1 MMISLMFA
9 LMLVADPAA
18 TTAETAAA
26 AEVQKP
32 EKAKKVCREDMRTTG
47 SRMKKKVCLT
57 EAEWA
62 KRDAG
67 KSTGDLKTI
76 GGR

>member
-1 MMISLMFA
+1 MISLMFA

-18 TTAETAAA
+18 TATDTAGAT
-26 AEVQKP
+26 EVQKP
-32 EKAKKVCREDMRTTG
+32 EKAKKVCRPDMSTTG
-47 SRMKKKVCLT
+47 SRMKKKICLT

-67 KSTGDLKTI
+67 RSTSDLKTI

>member
-1 MMISLMFA
+1 MISLMFA

-18 TTAETAAA
+18 TTTEAPVA

-32 EKAKKVCREDMRTTG
+32 EKAKKICREDPNLTG
-47 SRMKKKVCLT
+47 TRMKKKICLT
-57 EAEWA
+57 EVEWA
-62 KRDAG
+62 KRNQG
-67 KSTGDLKTI
+67 KSVGDLKTI

>member
-1 MMISLMFA
+1 MISLMFA
-9 LMLVADPAA
+9 LMLVAEPAAA
-18 TTAETAAA
+18 TTEAPKVAEI
-26 AEVQKP
+26 QKP
-32 EKAKKVCREDMRTTG
+32 EKAKKVCRDDLETTG
-47 SRMKKKVCLT
+47 SRMKKKICLT

-67 KSTGDLKTI
+67 KSVGDLKTI

>member
-1 MMISLMFA
+1 MISLMFA

-18 TTAETAAA
+18 TAA
-26 AEVQKP
+26 AEAPKP
-32 EKAKKVCREDMRTTG
+32 EKAKKICRDNLETTG
-47 SRMKKKVCLT
+47 SRMKKKICLT

-67 KSTGDLKTI
+67 KGAGDLKTI

>member
-1 MMISLMFA
+1 MISLMFA

-18 TTAETAAA
+18 TSVDASAAT
-26 AEVQKP
+26 EDQKP
-32 EKAKKVCREDMRTTG
+32 VKAKKICRDDMSTTG
-47 SRMKKKVCLT
+47 TRMKKKICLT

-62 KRDAG
+62 KRDQG
-67 KSTGDLKTI
+67 RSVGDLKTI

>member
-1 MMISLMFA
+1 MISLMFA
-9 LMLVADPAA
+9 LMLVADPGATATAAPAA
-18 TTAETAAA
+18 TEA
-26 AEVQKP
+26 QKP
-32 EKAKKVCREDMRTTG
+32 AKAKKVCRDDLETTG
-47 SRMKKKVCLT
+47 TRMRKKICLT

-67 KSTGDLKTI
+67 KSVGDLKTI